1 MPHLNLNWIGLTTPS
16 MRTCCKA
23 VSGECLCDALSWSA
37 LPTPSGRT
45 GNTKT
50 PDYRHPAAPGFT
62 DTVCVRK
69 ILWGLGAIITAGIVP
84 MHCNILALR
93 MDGKNLH
100 WRRMWKEVHILFQCC
115 DRAWIARVGRGKI
128 FETNIVTDYLWVNVI
143 FAGLDPS
150 LGRIRAARTPHSVP
164 GITRCIISCKE
175 VSAAAAAPFP
185 STFTNLII
193 LAQGSSSKQAATPPQ
208 TFLHLGAE
216 LRSWQEKEWFLF
228 ACRGISELFSSNK
241 NVSNWS

>member
-1 MPHLNLNWIGLTTPS
+1 MTVHELPGWVEGRYLKLTSSWIICGSMLYMRWSGPELGLHKS
-16 MRTCCKA
+16 
-23 VSGECLCDALSWSA
+23 S
-37 LPTPSGRT
+37 
-45 GNTKT
+45 
-50 PDYRHPAAPGFT
+50 
-62 DTVCVRK
+62 
-69 ILWGLGAIITAGIVP
+69 
-84 MHCNILALR
+84 
-93 MDGKNLH
+93 KN
-100 WRRMWKEVHILFQCC
+100 
-115 DRAWIARVGRGKI
+115 
-128 FETNIVTDYLWVNVI
+128 
-143 FAGLDPS
+143 PS
-150 LGRIRAARTPHSVP
+150 LHSVP

>member
-1 MPHLNLNWIGLTTPS
+1 MERIFIEEEFGKKCTFYSNVVTVHELPGWVEGRYLKLTSSWIICGS
-16 MRTCCKA
+16 MF
-23 VSGECLCDALSWSA
+23 D
-37 LPTPSGRT
+37 
-45 GNTKT
+45 
-50 PDYRHPAAPGFT
+50 
-62 DTVCVRK
+62 
-69 ILWGLGAIITAGIVP
+69 
-84 MHCNILALR
+84 
-93 MDGKNLH
+93 
-100 WRRMWKEVHILFQCC
+100 
-115 DRAWIARVGRGKI
+115 
-128 FETNIVTDYLWVNVI
+128 VI
-143 FAGLDPS
+143 FVGLDPS
-150 LGRIRAARTPHSVP
+150 SDRIRAARTPHSVP

>member
-1 MPHLNLNWIGLTTPS
+1 MERIFIEEECGKKCTFYSNVVTVHELPGWAGGRYLKLTS
-16 MRTCCKA
+16 
-23 VSGECLCDALSWSA
+23 SWSICGSM
-37 LPTPSGRT
+37 L
-45 GNTKT
+45 
-50 PDYRHPAAPGFT
+50 Y
-62 DTVCVRK
+62 
-69 ILWGLGAIITAGIVP
+69 
-84 MHCNILALR
+84 
-93 MDGKNLH
+93 
-100 WRRMWKEVHILFQCC
+100 
-115 DRAWIARVGRGKI
+115 
-128 FETNIVTDYLWVNVI
+128 
-143 FAGLDPS
+143 S
-150 LGRIRAARTPHSVP
+150 LVWARAARTPHSVP

-193 LAQGSSSKQAATPPQ
+193 LAQGSTKQAATPPQPQ